1 MPREANRGN
10 QLPEWSP
17 RGRVTLPTGQV
28 VDFAWV
34 VVQNPHSGWFGTE
47 ARLPLRYTPSCGSVG
62 LPLSTRPH
70 ASLRPI
76 APGKDLH
83 PLPPWDAP
91 FLGAFLRLSVE

>member
-34 VVQNPHSGWFGTE
+34 VVHDPRSGWFGME
-47 ARLPLRYTPSCGSVG
+47 ARLPLRYTP
-62 LPLSTRPH
+62 
-70 ASLRPI
+70 
-76 APGKDLH
+76 
-83 PLPPWDAP
+83 
-91 FLGAFLRLSVE
+91 